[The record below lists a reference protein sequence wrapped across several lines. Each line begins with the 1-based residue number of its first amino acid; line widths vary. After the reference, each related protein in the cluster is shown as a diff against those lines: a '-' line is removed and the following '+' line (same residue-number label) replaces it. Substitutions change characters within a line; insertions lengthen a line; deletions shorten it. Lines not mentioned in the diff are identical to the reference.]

1 MLTGI
6 HRLPERAYERR
17 ELDIVYHPTTRVLT
31 VLELLQSHGSV
42 SGPEL
47 AERLEVNVRTA
58 RRYVTML
65 QDLGIPVEA
74 ERGRHGGY
82 RLRPGFKLPPLMF
95 TDEEALA
102 VTLGLLLARRMGLT
116 ATAPASEGALAKIE
130 RVLPDALREQVQAIQ
145 QVITMSVST
154 YDPASTELLTT
165 LSLAA
170 HRGRPVRMRY
180 TARQSDVTE
189 RVLDPYGVA
198 FYAPRWY
205 VAGWCHLR
213 QDLRLFR
220 LDRIE
225 EIAPAEGSF
234 TPPRTFDSLAF
245 VAESLATMPGA
256 WDIEVLL
263 HVPIELAQRV
273 IPRSHGTLT
282 PTEGGTIFRRTSDN
296 LDWLAR
302 TLIRLELPLTV
313 LSPPDLKTAMR
324 DLAVEVAAMA
334 GE

>member
-1 MLTGI
+1 M
-6 HRLPERAYERR
+6 
-17 ELDIVYHPTTRVLT
+17 YHPTTRVLT
-31 VLELLQSHGSV
+31 VLELLQSQGHV
-42 SGPEL
+42 TGPDL

-102 VTLGLLLARRMGLT
+102 VTLGLLLARRMGMT

-130 RVLPDALREQVQAIQ
+130 RVLPEALREQVQAVQ
-145 QVITMSVST
+145 QMLAMAVSPS
-154 YDPASTELLTT
+154 DAASTELLAA

-170 HRGRPVRMRY
+170 HRGRSVRLRY
-180 TARQSDVTE
+180 AGRQREETD
-189 RVLDPYGVA
+189 RVIDPYGVA

-213 QDLRLFR
+213 TDLRLFR
-220 LDRIE
+220 LDRIQ
-225 EIAPAEGSF
+225 EITTIDHRF
-234 TPPRTFDSLAF
+234 KPPREFDTLAF
-245 VAESLATMPGA
+245 VAQSLATMPGT
-256 WDIEVLL
+256 WTVEVLL
-263 HVPIELAQRV
+263 HVPIEHAEQV
-273 IPRSHGTLT
+273 IPRTHGTLT
-282 PTEGGTIFRRTSDN
+282 PVENGTLYRRATDN

-302 TLIRLELPLTV
+302 GLVRLEMPLTV
-313 LSPPDLKTAMR
+313 LNPPELKTTMR
-324 DLAVEVAAMA
+324 ELARDVERMA
-334 GE
+334 G

>member
-1 MLTGI
+1 M
-6 HRLPERAYERR
+6 
-17 ELDIVYHPTTRVLT
+17 YHPTTRVLT
-31 VLELLQSHGSV
+31 VLELLQTHGSV
-42 SGPEL
+42 SGPDL

-102 VTLGLLLARRMGLT
+102 VTLGLLLARRMGMT

-130 RVLPDALREQVQAIQ
+130 RVLPAGLREQVQAIQ
-145 QVITMSVST
+145 QVLAMSVSPS
-154 YDPASTELLTT
+154 DAASTELLTT

-170 HRGRPVRMRY
+170 HRGRSVRLRY
-180 TARQSDVTE
+180 AGRQREVTD
-189 RVLDPYGVA
+189 RVIDPYGVA

-213 QDLRLFR
+213 EDLRLFR

-225 EIAPAEGSF
+225 EIAPADGSF
-234 TPPRTFDSLAF
+234 TPQRTFDSLAF

-256 WDIEVLL
+256 WNIEVLL
-263 HVPIELAQRV
+263 HVPLELAQRV

-282 PTEGGTIFRRTSDN
+282 AVKDGTLYRRTSDN
-296 LDWLAR
+296 LGWLAR
-302 TLIRLELPLTV
+302 GLVRLELPLTV
-313 LSPPDLKTAMR
+313 VSPPELKTTMR
-324 DLAVEVAAMA
+324 ELALEVAQMA
-334 GE
+334 GEDGRRDGGM

>member
-1 MLTGI
+1 M
-6 HRLPERAYERR
+6 
-17 ELDIVYHPTTRVLT
+17 YHPTTRVLT
-31 VLELLQSHGSV
+31 VLELLQSHGRV

-58 RRYVTML
+58 RRYVMML

-82 RLRPGFKLPPLMF
+82 RLRPGYKLPPLML

-102 VTLGLLLARRMGLT
+102 VTLGLLLARRMGMT

-130 RVLPDALREQVQAIQ
+130 RVLPDALREQVQAVQ
-145 QVITMSVST
+145 QMLSMAVSPS
-154 YDPASTELLTT
+154 DAASTELLTT

-170 HRGRPVRMRY
+170 HRGRPVQLLY
-180 TARQSDVTE
+180 AGRQREVTE
-189 RVLDPYGVA
+189 RVIDPYGVA

-213 QDLRLFR
+213 TDLRLFR
-220 LDRIE
+220 LDRIQ

-234 TPPRTFDSLAF
+234 TPPRNFDSLAF

-256 WDIEVLL
+256 WTIEVLL
-263 HVPIELAQRV
+263 HVPIEHAQRV

-282 PTEGGTIFRRTSDN
+282 PTEGGTIYRRTSDN

-302 TLIRLELPLTV
+302 TLVYLELPLTV
-313 LSPPDLKTAMR
+313 LSPPELKTTMR
-324 DLAVEVAAMA
+324 ELAVEVAAMG
-334 GE
+334 GEC